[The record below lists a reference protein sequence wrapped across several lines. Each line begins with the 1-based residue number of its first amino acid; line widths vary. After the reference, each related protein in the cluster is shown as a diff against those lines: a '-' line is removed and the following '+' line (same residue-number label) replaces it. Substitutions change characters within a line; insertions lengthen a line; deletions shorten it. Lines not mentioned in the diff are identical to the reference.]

1 MKFFKW
7 QRSSQDAQRPGDS
20 AFMTD
25 LKESL
30 LTQTTPGSKAILYL
44 IGTVA
49 LVGLVWANFAT
60 VEEVTQGE
68 AKIVSKSREQVI
80 QSLEGGILEE
90 MNVHEGDIVKKGQ
103 VLLRIDETRA
113 KTAYKEA
120 FSKFVGLQATI
131 DRLRAEAYEGPLVF
145 SDEVKKVPSE
155 VDLETHTY
163 QARHRSLQDSIA
175 SIQQSYKLAMQE
187 INLAQPLA
195 DRGLMSQVEML
206 RMRRQANDLQ
216 MQIVQQR
223 NRFQADANSELTKLE
238 LEITQVREN
247 LIGRAD
253 ILARTTVTAPVY
265 GTVKNV
271 RFNTVGGVIQP
282 GEKILEI
289 VPLEDQLLV
298 EGKIKPSDVAFLRPG
313 LPAMV
318 KISAYDFGVYG
329 GLKGKVELVSA
340 DTLKDDEK
348 AASGRPDATYYRVT
362 VLTDSNALEAG
373 GKRLPIIPG
382 MTATMEIRT
391 GKKTILQYLLKPVFK
406 AREAFRER

>member
-1 MKFFKW
+1 MKLFKW
-7 QRSSQDAQRPGDS
+7 KRSQGAQRAGDS

-30 LTQTTPGSKAILYL
+30 LTQTTPGSKAVLYL

-49 LVGLVWANFAT
+49 VAGLVWANFAT
-60 VEEVTQGE
+60 VEEITQGE

-90 MNVHEGDIVKKGQ
+90 MDVREGDIVKKGQ
-103 VLLRIDETRA
+103 VLLKIDETRA
-113 KTAYKEA
+113 KSAYKEA
-120 FSKFVGLQATI
+120 FSKYVGLQATI
-131 DRLRAEAYEGPLVF
+131 DRLRAEAYELPLVF
-145 SDEVKKVPSE
+145 SDDVKKVPSE
-155 VDLETHTY
+155 VDLETRTY
-163 QARHRSLQDSIA
+163 QARRRSLQESIT
-175 SIQQSYKLAMQE
+175 SIKGSYDLAQKE

-195 DRGLMSQVEML
+195 DRGLMSQVEIL

-223 NRFQADANSELTKLE
+223 NRFQADANSELTKIE
-238 LEITQVREN
+238 LETTQVREN
-247 LIGRAD
+247 LVGRAD
-253 ILARTTVTAPVY
+253 VLARTTVLAPVY

-282 GEKILEI
+282 GEKIMEI

-313 LPAMV
+313 LPATV

-348 AASGRPDATYYRVT
+348 AAAGRDPNYYRVT

-382 MTATMEIRT
+382 MTATVEIRT